1 MTGTDDQQPAW
12 PAGDPTTGDL
22 AAMVRVLEQ
31 RCREAEGQAGLA
43 EEGRHRSSSCSHQ
56 QQVQTDSN
64 AHGRQQA
71 EDAYQQ
77 VRSSMARATA
87 ELQHTGGAEA
97 EALAASLLALVG
109 GDPEAAP
116 TWPPPPVPPQVATG
130 LSSQLVRLVRL
141 AGATRSRQ
149 RRERVIRGLC
159 VVATV
164 LVVSLVFG
172 RVGARTVE
180 VAGVQ
185 VAAPAPMVATA
196 DTREADAAWA
206 SLAPQLDS
214 TRERDWAA
222 TIRLLDGFLQHWPTY
237 AVAQDKLYAALVA
250 DAQVKL
256 QAGQAGDGV
265 AEVERAAR
273 LLPERAGGLG
283 AAGSAGH
290 LGKP

>member
-1 MTGTDDQQPAW
+1 MTGPDDQEPIV
-12 PAGDPTTGDL
+12 PAGTPTAGDL
-22 AAMVRVLEQ
+22 AALVRVLEQ
-31 RCREAEGQAGLA
+31 RCRDAEAQARLT
-43 EEGRHRSSSCSHQ
+43 EEGRHRIEQLLHQ
-56 QQVQTDSN
+56 QEVQTDVN
-64 AHGRQQA
+64 AQGRQQA
-71 EDAYQQ
+71 KDAFLQA
-77 VRSSMARATA
+77 RSNLARATA

-109 GDPEAAP
+109 GDSEAPP

-149 RRERVIRGLC
+149 RREWVIRGLC
-159 VVATV
+159 VVATAV
-164 LVVSLVFG
+164 VVSLVFG
-172 RVGARTVE
+172 RVGARSVE
-180 VAGVQ
+180 VVGVQ

-237 AVAQDKLYAALVA
+237 AVA
-250 DAQVKL
+250 
-256 QAGQAGDGV
+256 
-265 AEVERAAR
+265 RTSCTPHWWPMPR
-273 LLPERAGGLG
+273 
-283 AAGSAGH
+283 
-290 LGKP
+290 